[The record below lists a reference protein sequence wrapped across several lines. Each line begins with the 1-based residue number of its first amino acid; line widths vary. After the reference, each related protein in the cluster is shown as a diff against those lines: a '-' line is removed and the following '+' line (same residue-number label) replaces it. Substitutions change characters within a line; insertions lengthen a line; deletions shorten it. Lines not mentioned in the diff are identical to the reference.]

1 MYATGFNL
9 YNAQYYAMFFLVY
22 LVCNANINCY
32 QMQKKGMNKHLN
44 NALFNKQIPK
54 KVVGKLFKSNTMD
67 WCIYWIVFE
76 PVANMN
82 YKHLLL

>member
-1 MYATGFNL
+1 
-9 YNAQYYAMFFLVY
+9 
-22 LVCNANINCY
+22 
-32 QMQKKGMNKHLN
+32 MQKKGMNKQFN
-44 NALFNKQIPK
+44 NALFNKQIQK
-54 KVVGKLFKSNTMD
+54 KVVCKLFKSNTMD